1 MRGPWHAAQ
10 CRAYA
15 SEPLLTCSDLS
26 ASCADAGTAKASS
39 EPTRIIFFNRAASI
53 GQQGKRP
60 HGPARLDLSGGLP
73 LCRSPAAE
81 PRQHGHVL
89 AAVVP
94 VGERLAIDSGAGL
107 ELPYDLARVLA
118 ERAELAGRLS
128 GDPGATSGRG
138 RSVPRG

>member
-15 SEPLLTCSDLS
+15 FEPLLTCSDLS

-89 AAVVP
+89 AAVVR
-94 VGERLAIDSGAGL
+94 VGDRLGIDSGAGL
-107 ELPYDLARVLA
+107 ELPYDLARVLVDRDEFA
-118 ERAELAGRLS
+118 GQLSVEHQSTRASEHYG
-128 GDPGATSGRG
+128 PH
-138 RSVPRG
+138 